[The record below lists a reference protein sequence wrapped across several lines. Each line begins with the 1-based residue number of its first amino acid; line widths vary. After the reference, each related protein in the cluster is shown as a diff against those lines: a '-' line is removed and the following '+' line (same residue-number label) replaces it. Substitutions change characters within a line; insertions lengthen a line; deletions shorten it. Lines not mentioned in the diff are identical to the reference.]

1 MCRRA
6 INVDLF
12 QIPQKDFPL
21 FFLWGK
27 RKEITAVNALTSNP
41 RHLTPKTKNKQT
53 QSSFFF
59 YLHQRVISS
68 KKRKKKQPFEYKRL
82 MFLLFLD
89 IFFGGFLFF
98 TLISLDW
105 PWFPPD
111 NVNFSSRTLVIYF
124 LIFCFLSFA

>member
-53 QSSFFF
+53 QSSFF

-89 IFFGGFLFF
+89 IFFGGFFIFHVDKFGLAVVP
-98 TLISLDW
+98 
-105 PWFPPD
+105 PWI
-111 NVNFSSRTLVIYF
+111 T
-124 LIFCFLSFA
+124 